1 MLFKRTTVKFCCY
14 DSHQIYRDKK
24 LSEHN
29 GENIVQADSTLCMRQ
44 IETEEL

>member
-14 DSHQIYRDKK
+14 DSYSIYRDM
-24 LSEHN
+24 SEHN
-29 GENIVQADSTLCMRQ
+29 GETIVYADSTLCMRQ